1 GVPRCTVAD
10 TALSPSGSA
19 SRLHYT
25 PLTMGVCWPC
35 STGYRAWAV
44 APNAGS
50 AITCE
55 AAAFG
60 CVLVENIPG
69 ISSPQ
74 PWQPN
79 AASLDRSSYST
90 AWMVCCAACTA
101 FTLRRRSFTLT
112 AARLL
117 PCMWTSVPVL
127 RQCQLPC
134 PLWPHLLPSI
144 A

>member
-1 GVPRCTVAD
+1 MGECW
-10 TALSPSGSA
+10 LCSA
-19 SRLHYT
+19 
-25 PLTMGVCWPC
+25 
-35 STGYRAWAV
+35 GYRAWAV

-55 AAAFG
+55 AAALVW
-60 CVLVENIPG
+60 VLTNYVPDSG
-69 ISSPQ
+69 SPQ

-90 AWMVCCAACTA
+90 TWMVCCAACTA

-127 RQCQLPC
+127 RQSTLPC
-134 PLWPHLLPSI
+134 HLQRHGLPST